1 MTDPDFNLL
10 IALDILLS
18 EASVAGAARRLNL
31 STSAMSRTLSRLRDV
46 TGDPILVRAGRNM
59 VLTPWA
65 EATRDRARRAVH
77 EARAVLQPSTETFS
91 ARSLARLFTIR
102 ANDGFVVAFGPA
114 LIAAVADA
122 APDVCIRFAPKPEKT
137 SRYLREGLVDLEI
150 GVQSNMGPEI
160 RLQRLFEDRF
170 VGVVR
175 KGHPL
180 ANQAELDEWLKQRD
194 LKNQALDAART
205 FVICKTGTKQVA
217 GFYSLATGSVNHTQ
231 AIGNLRRNMPDP
243 IPVIILARLAVDV
256 SLRGN
261 GLGADLLHDA
271 VLRCYRVAE
280 NIGVRAIMVHA
291 LTEEAKAFYIHH
303 GFKASQTQER
313 TLFLRLPQWRQ
324 RKGWYAMG
332 LSDE

>member
-91 ARSLARLFTIR
+91 AQSLARLFTIR

-180 ANQAELDEWLKQRD
+180 AKQAEIGVKDYVAWGHVVASPEG
-194 LKNQALDAART
+194 ALHGSVDDALAEL
-205 FVICKTGTKQVA
+205 GTKRKIASVVPGFPTALSVALESDLIAMIPALYLLNQQVTDQVHLFELPFKSRRITVSQMN
-217 GFYSLATGSVNHTQ
+217 GTRPWSPLAERANSCDMRCGEVRHNFGLCI
-231 AIGNLRRNMPDP
+231 AI
-243 IPVIILARLAVDV
+243 
-256 SLRGN
+256 
-261 GLGADLLHDA
+261 
-271 VLRCYRVAE
+271 
-280 NIGVRAIMVHA
+280 AI
-291 LTEEAKAFYIHH
+291 
-303 GFKASQTQER
+303 QEVY
-313 TLFLRLPQWRQ
+313 L
-324 RKGWYAMG
+324 
-332 LSDE
+332 

>member
-1 MTDPDFNLL
+1 MSDPDFNLL
-10 IALDILLS
+10 VALDILLS

-65 EATRDRARRAVH
+65 E
-77 EARAVLQPSTETFS
+77 
-91 ARSLARLFTIR
+91 

-180 ANQAELDEWLKQRD
+180 AKQAEIGVGDYVAWGHVVASPEG
-194 LKNQALDAART
+194 ALHGSVDDALAEL
-205 FVICKTGTKQVA
+205 GTKRKIASVVPGFPTALSVALESDLIAMIPALYLLNQQVTDQVHVFELPFKSRRITVSQMWHPRMERDP
-217 GFYSLATGSVNHTQ
+217 GHRW
-231 AIGNLRRNMPDP
+231 LREQ
-243 IPVIILARLAVDV
+243 ILAI
-256 SLRGN
+256 
-261 GLGADLLHDA
+261 
-271 VLRCYRVAE
+271 C
-280 NIGVRAIMVHA
+280 GV
-291 LTEEAKAFYIHH
+291 
-303 GFKASQTQER
+303 
-313 TLFLRLPQWRQ
+313 
-324 RKGWYAMG
+324 
-332 LSDE
+332 